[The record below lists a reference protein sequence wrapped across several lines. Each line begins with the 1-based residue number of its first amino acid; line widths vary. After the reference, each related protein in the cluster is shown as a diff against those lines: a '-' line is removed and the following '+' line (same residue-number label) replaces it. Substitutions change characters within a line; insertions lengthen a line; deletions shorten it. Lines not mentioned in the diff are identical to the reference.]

1 MRRAT
6 PSSEDAGPRAAYP
19 TLQVPGQFVG
29 VRLGS
34 GDDKAGPADAEG
46 GRNGST
52 SGISDGG
59 GHGAAAPSDA
69 AAAGN
74 STAPDAGGNAATAL
88 LPIASSPID
97 ARADSSLLDASII
110 EVPVLL

>member
-1 MRRAT
+1 M
-6 PSSEDAGPRAAYP
+6 
-19 TLQVPGQFVG
+19 PGQFVG

-34 GDDKAGPADAEG
+34 GDDKAGPVDAAG

-59 GHGAAAPSDA
+59 GQDAAPSGA